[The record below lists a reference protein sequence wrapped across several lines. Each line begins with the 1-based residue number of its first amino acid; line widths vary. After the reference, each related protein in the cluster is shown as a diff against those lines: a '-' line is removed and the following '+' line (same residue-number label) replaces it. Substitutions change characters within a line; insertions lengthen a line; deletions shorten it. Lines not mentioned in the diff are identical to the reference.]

1 MKLKTDKMSY
11 CEIFQLKKKTQFV
24 HTKNFDNGKTALK
37 QGINREMYKNVQST
51 TANYNLTLLESMYKD
66 KK

>member
-1 MKLKTDKMSY
+1 MSY
-11 CEIFQLKKKTQFV
+11 CEIFQLKKTQFV
-24 HTKNFDNGKTALK
+24 HTKNYDNGKTALK